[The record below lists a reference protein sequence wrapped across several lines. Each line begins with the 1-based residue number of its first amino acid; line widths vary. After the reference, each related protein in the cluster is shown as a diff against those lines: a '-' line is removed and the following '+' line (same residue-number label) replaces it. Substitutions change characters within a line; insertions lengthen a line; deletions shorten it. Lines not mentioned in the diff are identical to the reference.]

1 MKRTYVVVRADI
13 APGLQLAQACHVMR
27 EYCDWHTGLGAS
39 ADDFPL
45 GENLVVLQVPDE
57 LTLWRLYD
65 AASERCPHVARFRE
79 PDLDNGL
86 TAIATSHHAQP
97 LFASL
102 PLALRTKRRNLDEA
116 A

>member
-1 MKRTYVVVRADI
+1 
-13 APGLQLAQACHVMR
+13 MR
-27 EYCDWHTGLGAS
+27 EYCDWHTGLGSS

-65 AASERCPHVARFRE
+65 ATQERCPHVARFRE
-79 PDLDNGL
+79 PDLGGAL

-102 PLALRTKRRNLDEA
+102 PLALRPPKKSRDLEA